1 MAGDGICSI
10 NGFVATCLS
19 SMQVRRRMPFIF
31 LCVWVLP
38 FLTHFYMPLLNEVI
52 DGSCLIWYNVQ
63 TVLHRILILTNA
75 LIWFCLI
82 PSITIII
89 LYTRMGFA
97 IKFRF
102 PTLNDVND
110 NSKIARLAQRNIF
123 STCSIMVVAFLVC
136 WSLYVGTIIAASGAT
151 GYIMDSLNGDVFYVA
166 DLLLEVNSS
175 INPIIYAFR

>member
-1 MAGDGICSI
+1 
-10 NGFVATCLS
+10 
-19 SMQVRRRMPFIF
+19 MPLIF

-52 DGSCLIWYNVQ
+52 DGSCLIWCNVQ

-89 LYTRMGFA
+89 FYTRMGFA
-97 IKFRF
+97 IKFGF
-102 PTLNDVND
+102 PTTSDGKGG
-110 NSKIARLAQRNIF
+110 SKKASFSKAQMNIF
-123 STCSIMVVAFLVC
+123 STCLIMVVAFLVC
-136 WSLYVGTIIAASGAT
+136 WSLYMGTIIAASGAT